1 MIGYGKRALVV
12 DDTETMRLLLAE
24 VLGQQG
30 FAVAQACD
38 GVQALCEMQQHH
50 FDVVVT
56 DYHMPRL
63 DGLDLLRQ
71 SQMAWPEIP
80 VILFSEI
87 EWDKSDLVE
96 ARGAF
101 AWIRKSSDPGVLLSM
116 LGCGAER
123 GVGIPARNRAG
134 RCIGKRRNRSWAQEM
149 RMQTRPF

>member
-12 DDTETMRLLLAE
+12 DGTETMRLLLAE
-24 VLGQQG
+24 VLGQEG
-30 FAVAQACD
+30 FSVVQACD
-38 GVQALCEMQQHH
+38 GVQALCEMQQRH

-71 SQMAWPEIP
+71 SQVAWPEIP
-80 VILFSEI
+80 VIFFSEI
-87 EWDKSDLVE
+87 EWDKSEQTE

-116 LGCGAER
+116 LAWAVKHGVERESQHAMEQVGA
-123 GVGIPARNRAG
+123 
-134 RCIGKRRNRSWAQEM
+134 
-149 RMQTRPF
+149 

>member
-1 MIGYGKRALVV
+1 
-12 DDTETMRLLLAE
+12 MRLFLAE
-24 VLGQQG
+24 VLGQEG
-30 FAVAQACD
+30 FSVVQACD
-38 GVQALCEMQQHH
+38 GVQALCEMQQRH

-80 VILFSEI
+80 VIFFSEI
-87 EWDKSDLVE
+87 EWDKSDQTE

-116 LGCGAER
+116 LALAVEH
-123 GVGIPARNRAG
+123 GVEMGIPARNGAG
-134 RCIGKRRNRSWAQEM
+134 WCIGKSVGKGGTDHGHRKCGCRRGRSEYAS
-149 RMQTRPF
+149 TI